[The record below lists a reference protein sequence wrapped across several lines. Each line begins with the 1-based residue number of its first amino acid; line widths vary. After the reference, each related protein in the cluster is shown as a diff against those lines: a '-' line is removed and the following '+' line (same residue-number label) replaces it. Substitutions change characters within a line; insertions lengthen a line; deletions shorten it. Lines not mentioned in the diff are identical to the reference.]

1 MLSKLFTYYSLKAR
15 KNRAKIFKSY
25 FDLDENTRILDLGGG
40 DGSLLATTLDIKP
53 AICIADIDKE
63 LLEVAKNKYG
73 FEVMELDESGRI
85 PCAKN
90 QYDIIFCNSV
100 IEHVTVDKKDIYEI
114 QSDKTFRN
122 AAFERQKV
130 FANEIRSKCDKYFVQ
145 TPYKYFPI
153 ESHSW
158 LPGIFVLMP
167 RKTQISLIKFFN
179 KFWPKKTWPD
189 FNLLTEREMKELFPE
204 AKIVREKSFLFTKSL
219 IAVAN

>member
-1 MLSKLFTYYSLKAR
+1 LKAR

-25 FDLDENTRILDLGGG
+25 FNLNENTRILDLGGG

-63 LLEVAKNKYG
+63 LLEVAKKRYG

-114 QSDKTFRN
+114 HSDKTFRT
-122 AAFERQKV
+122 AAFERQKL

-167 RKTQISLIKFFN
+167 RKTQINLIKFFN